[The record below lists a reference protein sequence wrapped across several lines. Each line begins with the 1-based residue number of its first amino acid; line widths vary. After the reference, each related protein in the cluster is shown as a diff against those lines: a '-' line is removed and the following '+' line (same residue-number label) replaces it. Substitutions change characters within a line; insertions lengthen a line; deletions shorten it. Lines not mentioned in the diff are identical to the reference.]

1 MLRVKVRGIAAR
13 PLSFV
18 RPLIWR
24 LRENIPM
31 SIYILMKILESAPS
45 RYDKGIRILTL
56 GRLDDA
62 YNRLTSYIKS
72 GQKVLDLGCGTGTLT
87 IKAAQKSAKVKGI
100 DVNSQM
106 LEIARK
112 RTIKANLTENI
123 ELYEMGVAE
132 LGSEESESYDVV
144 MSGLCFSEL
153 TENELVYTLKEV
165 RRILKTDGLLLIA
178 DEVRPT
184 SIFKMV
190 LSWLIRFPLLIIT
203 YLITQTTSSA
213 VNNLAARVEEAG
225 LLIEFIRLNKME
237 NFIELVG
244 RKA

>member
-1 MLRVKVRGIAAR
+1 MLRVKVREIAAR
-13 PLSFV
+13 PLSFVV

-31 SIYILMKILESAPS
+31 STYILMKILESAPS

-87 IKAAQKSAKVKGI
+87 LKAAQKSAKVKGI

-144 MSGLCFSEL
+144 MSKVIGDVHAERALPMQSLHERPLFPQSKIQFEDL
-153 TENELVYTLKEV
+153 LGFNKLVWEIHQKNGKRSV
-165 RRILKTDGLLLIA
+165 
-178 DEVRPT
+178 
-184 SIFKMV
+184 S
-190 LSWLIRFPLLIIT
+190 
-203 YLITQTTSSA
+203 
-213 VNNLAARVEEAG
+213 
-225 LLIEFIRLNKME
+225 
-237 NFIELVG
+237 
-244 RKA
+244 